1 MENFIISLNV
11 VLPLSFMMALG
22 YFLKVI
28 KMFDEHSLKV
38 MNKVSFKVFL
48 PLLLFSNIYHT
59 DPSGIFN
66 PKLLIYSAI
75 SILVI
80 FSVTYIITSKFE
92 HNPKTRGAMI
102 QGMFRSNFIIFGV
115 PITMSL
121 FGAEG
126 VGVSSLMIAVVIP
139 MFNVL
144 AVITLESCRESTVNY
159 KRVLLNVIKNP
170 LIIGSFVG
178 VIFLVFNIPLPSS
191 VDTTIT
197 DLAQIATPLAL
208 VVLGGSFNFS
218 SVKKHLSK
226 LITVVTCR
234 LVVIPAIFIPISIM
248 LGFRNAELIPLITMF
263 GAPAAVTTFTMAQL
277 MDSDSELAGN
287 IVVFSSIFSTITIF
301 IWIFICKQIGVI

>member
-22 YFLKVI
+22 YFLKII

-48 PLLLFSNIYHT
+48 PILLFSNIYHT
-59 DPSGIFN
+59 DPTGIFN
-66 PKLLIYSAI
+66 PKLLIFAAV

-80 FSVTYIITSKFE
+80 FAVIFIVIRKIE
-92 HNPKTRGAMI
+92 HNPKICGALI
-102 QGMFRSNFIIFGV
+102 QGIFRSNFIIFGV

-121 FGAEG
+121 FGEEG

-139 MFNVL
+139 MYNVL
-144 AVITLESCRESTVNY
+144 AVVALESCRDRSVNFG
-159 KRVLLNVIKNP
+159 RIVLNVLKNP
-170 LIIGSFVG
+170 LIIGSFLG
-178 VIFLVFNIPLPSS
+178 VIFLTLNIPIPSA
-191 VDTTIT
+191 VDQTIL
-197 DLAQIATPLAL
+197 DLSKIATPLAL

-226 LITVVTCR
+226 LIAAVICK
-234 LVVIPAIFIPISIM
+234 LIVIPAIFIPLSIA

-287 IVVFSSIFSTITIF
+287 IVVFTSIFSTFTIF
-301 IWIFICKQIGVI
+301 MWIFICKQLGVI